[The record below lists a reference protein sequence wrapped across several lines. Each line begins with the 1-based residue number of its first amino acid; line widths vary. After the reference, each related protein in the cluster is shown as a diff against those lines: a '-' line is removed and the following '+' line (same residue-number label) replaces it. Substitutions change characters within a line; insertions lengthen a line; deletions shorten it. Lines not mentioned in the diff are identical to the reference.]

1 MLLDGECLV
10 LSGDKAHM
18 SASHLGNFFSRTAKN
33 AHENQGDEKHGSL
46 SGLRRFSLGT
56 KCVLINPTNISEKEA
71 AKRNVERNGKA
82 PAAHHFR

>member
-33 AHENQGDEKHGSL
+33 AHENQGDEKHGFPLWTASIL
-46 SGLRRFSLGT
+46 SRNEV
-56 KCVLINPTNISEKEA
+56 CVNQPYKYI
-71 AKRNVERNGKA
+71 
-82 PAAHHFR
+82 